1 MSNVSRRM
9 QQHVLAVALATA
21 LTAGV
26 AVSASAAGRVDLGGL
41 QSSEQSSFDRF
52 IVKYR
57 DGSSAALKSSLDN
70 AAAAQPKKNGQAL
83 AVGHLRKLAIGA
95 DVVKANRK
103 LDRVE
108 AEALMRQIAADPSVE
123 YVEVDR
129 IMRPVLT
136 PNDTHYGTYLWGLQD
151 GVGGMKANQAWDAST
166 GAGVVVAVL
175 DTGITTHSDLGA
187 NILPGYDFIS
197 DTFVSRDGNGRDSN
211 PQDEGDWNPVRGECY
226 TNSPIGD
233 SSWHGTHVAGTIAAV
248 GNNAKGVIGAAYDA
262 KVVPVRVL
270 GRCGGLT
277 SDITDAIVWASGG
290 TVSGVPTNANPA
302 EVINL
307 SLGGGGSCSATYQ
320 NAINS
325 AVGRGTT
332 VVVAAGNDNADAS
345 GYTPASC
352 GNVINVAATN
362 KNGGRASYSNYGSS
376 IDVAA
381 PGGDSPDC
389 STLIVSTGNS
399 GTTTPGTENYLC
411 MAGTSMASPH
421 VAGVVALMQ
430 SVATAPLTPA
440 QVESTLKSTLRAFPA
455 STDRPI
461 GAGIVDAAAAVAAVT
476 GGGTDPDPV
485 GQTYTNSTDYNIP
498 DNNRTGIT
506 STINVSGR
514 SGNASGT
521 TQVAV
526 SIAHTY
532 IGDLVVDLLAP
543 DGTVYNL
550 HNRTGGSA
558 DGIDTTYTV
567 NLSGEALNGAWKLRA
582 VDRGRRDTGNINS
595 WSITF

>member
-57 DGSSAALKSSLDN
+57 DGSSAALKSSLDK

-83 AVGHLRKLAIGA
+83 AVGHLRKLAVGA

-290 TVSGVPTNANPA
+290 TVNGVPANANPA

-476 GGGTDPDPV
+476 DGGTDPDPV

-532 IGDLVVDLLAP
+532 IGDLVVDLVAP

-582 VDRGRRDTGNINS
+582 VDRGRRDTGYINS